1 MLFNSYLF
9 LLVFLPITVAGFFLI
24 GRSGRYSW
32 ALAWLVVA
40 SLVFYGWWN
49 PLFLLVIAGSIVFN
63 FYWGR
68 VVGRGS
74 KGLLAVGITAN
85 LGLLGYFKYAN
96 FFADNLSVWTGRPLE
111 LSPIV
116 LPLAISFYTFQQI
129 AYLVDAYRGRA
140 KEHHFLDYCLFVTFF
155 PRLIQGPIVYHQEI
169 MPQFRRQEI
178 FRLNPQNL
186 AVGMTIFFFGL
197 FKKVILA
204 DGLAVYATPVF
215 EAARHQ
221 YVLSFLEAWE
231 GALAYTLQIY
241 FDFSGYSDMAIGLAY
256 LFGIRIPLNFHSPYQ
271 SVNIIEFW
279 RRWHISLSRFLR
291 DYIYIPLGGNR
302 KGEVMRF
309 VNLMITMLLGGLWHG
324 AAWTFVLWGGLHGLY
339 LVLNHGWIKLK
350 KYLGYQEKGGWLGR
364 LSSASLTFVA
374 VTVAWVFFRADS
386 AATGWRIVSSMA
398 GQNGFA
404 LPEKYLIKFGP
415 LMSQLKQWGVAFREM
430 NYCEGSNEVVYIA
443 LALLLVWLAPN
454 VQQLMNRFE
463 PYLNIMAG
471 KAKLP
476 DPPAWLFWQ
485 PSLIW
490 MAALVICA
498 LASVF
503 FMSRAGAF
511 IYFQF

>member
-9 LLVFLPITVAGFFLI
+9 LLVFLPITVVGFFLI
-24 GRSGRYSW
+24 GRSGRHSW
-32 ALAWLVVA
+32 ALAWLVGA

-68 VVGRGS
+68 VVSRGS
-74 KGLLAVGITAN
+74 KSLLAAGIAAN

-96 FFADNLSVWTGRPLE
+96 FFADNLSAWTGRPIE
-111 LSPIV
+111 LTPIV

-129 AYLVDAYRGRA
+129 AYLVDAYRGQA

-169 MPQFRRQEI
+169 MPQFRRREI

-186 AVGMTIFFFGL
+186 AVGMTLFFFGL

-256 LFGIRIPLNFHSPYQ
+256 LFGIRIPLNFHSPYRA
-271 SVNIIEFW
+271 VNIIEFW

-350 KYLGYQEKGGWLGR
+350 KYFGYREKGGWLGR
-364 LSSASLTFVA
+364 LFSASLTFVA

-415 LMSQLKQWGVAFREM
+415 LMPQLKQWGVAFREM

-443 LALLLVWLAPN
+443 LALFMVWFAPN

-476 DPPAWLFWQ
+476 DPPAWFFWQ